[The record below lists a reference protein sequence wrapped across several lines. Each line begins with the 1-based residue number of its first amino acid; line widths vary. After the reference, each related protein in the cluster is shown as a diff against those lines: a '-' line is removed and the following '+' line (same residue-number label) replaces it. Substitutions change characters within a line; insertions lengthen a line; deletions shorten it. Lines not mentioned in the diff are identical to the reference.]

1 MIKKKIEIT
10 GIIPVKANSERVK
23 NKNLRKFSD
32 SNLFELKLN
41 QLSKLNILMN
51 FMFLQKTKVF

>member
-32 SNLFELKLN
+32 SNLFEV
-41 QLSKLNILMN
+41 KLNILMN